1 MPGPLGG
8 VRVLDLTHFLA
19 GPYAT
24 MILADLGADVI
35 KLEDPEHPDE
45 TRSLGPFFHDGQS
58 LYYASLNWG
67 KQSFSVRLADTDG
80 RRAVLDL
87 VRTADVLVDNFRP
100 GVTAK
105 LGLDHETLRTINPK
119 LVTCSLS
126 GFGETGP
133 YRNRAGYDYTIQALA
148 GVMSLTGEPDAA
160 PGKAGIS
167 YVDHSGGLTAALAVC
182 AALLQRE
189 RTGVAQHVD
198 LALFDIQMSM
208 LTYLAAW
215 QLNAAYTPTR
225 TPSGSH
231 PSLVPAQTFRT
242 RDGHISVFVG
252 NDAMWHRLVDVLGDT
267 RLADPAYH
275 TTGGRYEH
283 RDAVLDLLQ
292 EILLRADNADW
303 VRALSERQVPCAPVN
318 TVDEAL
324 ADPQVEARGL
334 VQTGLHKDYAPYR
347 HLRGPLPT
355 MSPGPTAGAP
365 TLGEHTAGLLQEMGY
380 NDDEIAHLLG
390 AGSAGCPGEPADLRT
405 ASMTGTSPRH
415 TENHRR

>member
-1 MPGPLGG
+1 MPGPLAG

-35 KLEDPEHPDE
+35 KLEDPARPDE

-58 LYYASLNWG
+58 LYFASLNWG
-67 KQSFSVRLADTDG
+67 KQSFMVGLADVDG

-100 GVTAK
+100 GVTTK
-105 LGLDHETLRTINPK
+105 LGLDHETLRTVNPR

-133 YRNRAGYDYTIQALA
+133 YRERAGYDYTIQALA

-167 YVDHSGGLTAALAVC
+167 YVDHSGGLAAALAVC
-182 AALLQRE
+182 AALLERE
-189 RTGVAQHVD
+189 RTGVGSHID
-198 LALFDIQMSM
+198 LALFDVQVSM
-208 LTYLAAW
+208 LSYLAAW
-215 QLNAAYTPTR
+215 QLNAGFTPTR
-225 TPSGSH
+225 MRSASH

-242 RDGHISVFVG
+242 RDGHVSLFVG
-252 NDAMWHRLVDVLGDT
+252 NDAMWQRLVEALAEP
-267 RLADPAYH
+267 RLADPAYL

-283 RDAVLDLLQ
+283 RDAVLGLLQ
-292 EILLRADNADW
+292 DILLRGDNADW
-303 VRALSERQVPCAPVN
+303 VRVLTERQVPCAPVN

-324 ADPQVEARGL
+324 VDPQVEARGL
-334 VQTGLHKDYAPYR
+334 VHTASSAGYAPYR

-355 MSPGPTAGAP
+355 MSPAPPAGAP
-365 TLGEHTAGLLQEMGY
+365 TLGEHTVSLLRELGY
-380 NDDEIAHLLG
+380 RDDQIELLVATE
-390 AGSAGCPGEPADLRT
+390 AGSTGEHGSPHRAAPQPANSAGNHTE
-405 ASMTGTSPRH
+405 SPR
-415 TENHRR
+415 

>member
-1 MPGPLGG
+1 MSSPLAG

-35 KLEDPEHPDE
+35 KLEDVDHPDE

-58 LYYASLNWG
+58 LYFASLNWG
-67 KQSFSVRLADTDG
+67 KRSFSVRLSDPDG

-87 VRTADVLVDNFRP
+87 VRRADVLVDNFRP
-100 GVTAK
+100 GVMAK
-105 LGLDHETLRTINPK
+105 IALDHETLQAINPR

-133 YRNRAGYDYTIQALA
+133 YRDRAGYDYTIQALA

-167 YVDHSGGLTAALAVC
+167 YVDHSGGLAAALAVC
-182 AALLQRE
+182 AALLERG
-189 RTGVAQHVD
+189 RTGVGSHVD
-198 LALFDIQMSM
+198 LGLFDVQMSM

-215 QLNAAYTPTR
+215 QLNSGFTPER
-225 TPSGSH
+225 TPSASH
-231 PSLVPAQTFRT
+231 PSLVPAQTFRS

-252 NDAMWHRLVDVLGDT
+252 NDAMWHRLVAALDDT
-267 RLADPAYH
+267 RLADPAFR
-275 TTGGRYEH
+275 TTVGRYQH
-283 RDAVLDLLQ
+283 REAVLDLLQ
-292 EILLRADNADW
+292 EILIRDDSAAW
-303 VRALSERQVPCAPVN
+303 VLALSERQVPCAPVN
-318 TVDEAL
+318 TVREAL

-334 VQTGLHKDYAPYR
+334 LQTALQEGYAPYR
-347 HLRGPLPT
+347 HLRGPITT

-365 TLGEHTAGLLQEMGY
+365 TLGEHTADLLGEMGY
-380 NDDEIAHLLG
+380 GDDEIERLFSR
-390 AGSAGCPGEPADLRT
+390 GSSGPVAPPPSPG
-405 ASMTGTSPRH
+405 
-415 TENHRR
+415 